1 MTNTRTKQEE
11 RTLYIILAAALA
23 ARLLLAL
30 VTEGYTYDMSCFVA
44 WGDKLASEGPA
55 AFYSADY
62 FADYPPGY
70 ILVLGLVS
78 LVRKALQL
86 SYESRWTYF
95 LLALIPAICD
105 CAAVVLLDHISRRYM
120 GQGRAQRCL
129 VLFAAFCPL
138 TLFDTGIWKQIDGAF
153 ALPLLLCFWLLE
165 ERRYLLAAVLYGVA
179 LAIKPQA
186 LLFGPVLAV
195 CFLAAIVQ
203 EENRFRA
210 FLRCFG
216 GAALA
221 LFPPL
226 ALGLPY
232 FGLTNLLPKLL
243 EKYAGTAASYPYATI
258 NGFNWLAALG
268 GNLAAC
274 K

>member
-1 MTNTRTKQEE
+1 MTNTRTKQKE

-138 TLFDTGIWKQIDGAF
+138 TEDASELFAAAF
-153 ALPLLLCFWLLE
+153 ARLGLTARAHDRVL
-165 ERRYLLAAVLYGVA
+165 RVARTIADLAASPDIQAGHLAEA
-179 LAIKPQA
+179 LQYRA
-186 LLFGPVLAV
+186 LDR
-195 CFLAAIVQ
+195 AA
-203 EENRFRA
+203 
-210 FLRCFG
+210 G
-216 GAALA
+216 
-221 LFPPL
+221 
-226 ALGLPY
+226 
-232 FGLTNLLPKLL
+232 
-243 EKYAGTAASYPYATI
+243 
-258 NGFNWLAALG
+258 
-268 GNLAAC
+268 
-274 K
+274 

>member
-95 LLALIPAICD
+95 LLALIPYQPPVYGA
-105 CAAVVLLDHISRRYM
+105 
-120 GQGRAQRCL
+120 GQG
-129 VLFAAFCPL
+129 
-138 TLFDTGIWKQIDGAF
+138 T
-153 ALPLLLCFWLLE
+153 ALP
-165 ERRYLLAAVLYGVA
+165 G
-179 LAIKPQA
+179 
-186 LLFGPVLAV
+186 AV
-195 CFLAAIVQ
+195 CGV
-203 EENRFRA
+203 
-210 FLRCFG
+210 
-216 GAALA
+216 
-221 LFPPL
+221 
-226 ALGLPY
+226 LPAD
-232 FGLTNLLPKLL
+232 LV
-243 EKYAGTAASYPYATI
+243 
-258 NGFNWLAALG
+258 
-268 GNLAAC
+268 
-274 K
+274 